1 MFPTRYFANRM
12 YAPRYFPK
20 VGDALV
26 VLDYSGGLDAKRR
39 GFGLDAKSRGYGLDA
54 KERGYGLNLGRTR

>member
-20 VGDALV
+20 VGED
-26 VLDYSGGLDAKRR
+26 GGPVTFLAAWARFANMIIFP
-39 GFGLDAKSRGYGLDA
+39 GASR
-54 KERGYGLNLGRTR
+54 